1 MPQKNV
7 ECQQKKNRSHHQIE
21 HANLIKL
28 RSPTVLDGYAIT
40 TLINSSPPL
49 DSNSSY
55 CNLLQCSHFSQT
67 CVVVELNG
75 SIVGWLSAYL
85 PPDQPGVIF
94 IWQVVVHKNA
104 RGQGL
109 VKNMIYELL
118 SREDL
123 LGVRFL
129 NTTITEDNQASWRAF
144 ESFAKSHQLALNK
157 SPHFEKEL
165 HFKGVHDN
173 EFLVEIG
180 PFEIPDILKR

>member
-1 MPQKNV
+1 MPLKNV

-21 HANLIKL
+21 YAHLIKF
-28 RSPTVLDGYAIT
+28 RPPTALDGYAIT
-40 TLINSSPPL
+40 ALINSSPPL
-49 DSNSSY
+49 DNNSAY

-75 SIVGWLSAYL
+75 SIVGWLSAYR
-85 PPDQPGVIF
+85 PPDQPCVIF
-94 IWQVVVHKNA
+94 IWQVVVHEDA

-109 VKNMIYELL
+109 VKSMIYELL
-118 SREDL
+118 SREAL
-123 LGVRFL
+123 LGVRSL
-129 NTTITEDNQASWRAF
+129 NTTITGDNQASWRAF

-165 HFKGVHDN
+165 HFKGVHDT

-180 PFEIPDILKR
+180 PFEIPVILKR